1 MSDVCLSIISVFL
14 YHGACVCEEDLVSPI
29 CVTDRFNLRTSR
41 VPTSLLAITHS
52 WNFFI
57 GDGILWKKKQQTIT
71 LEVFF
76 Q

>member
-14 YHGACVCEEDLVSPI
+14 YQGACVCEEDPVSPI

-52 WNFFI
+52 WNFFFATAYS
-57 GDGILWKKKQQTIT
+57 GKKQQTLT

-76 Q
+76 